1 MVFIFIFIPPA
12 PFAHPRPSKTK
23 SAISLSQKIKSILRL
38 ANSYR
43 LIQPSTRQLLKR
55 SIFTGTRYPSC
66 TKQSDDIS
74 RQIGYLTNP
83 TLTSN
88 FPLGLFFFLFHLIN
102 HVCCR
107 SRTRPLVCLLSPPHP
122 TQATH
127 LIQIRWE
134 RKPPPAEN
142 WDLGQRLTFVM

>member
-38 ANSYR
+38 ANSYPP
-43 LIQPSTRQLLKR
+43 IQPSKRQLLKR

-66 TKQSDDIS
+66 TKQSDHIS
-74 RQIGYLTNP
+74 RQKRIFTQP

-88 FPLGLFFFLFHLIN
+88 FPLDFFFSF
-102 HVCCR
+102 
-107 SRTRPLVCLLSPPHP
+107 SSDKSCLLPITDETPGMSSLLPLP

-142 WDLGQRLTFVM
+142 WDEG

>member
-38 ANSYR
+38 ANSYPP
-43 LIQPSTRQLLKR
+43 IQPSKRQLLKR

-66 TKQSDDIS
+66 TKQSDHIS
-74 RQIGYLTNP
+74 RQKRIFTQP

-88 FPLGLFFFLFHLIN
+88 FPLDFFFSFSSN
-102 HVCCR
+102 K
-107 SRTRPLVCLLSPPHP
+107 SCLLPITDETPGMSSLLPLP

>member
-38 ANSYR
+38 ANSYPP
-43 LIQPSTRQLLKR
+43 IQPSKRQLLKR

-66 TKQSDDIS
+66 TKQSDHIS
-74 RQIGYLTNP
+74 RQKRIFTQP

-88 FPLGLFFFLFHLIN
+88 FPLDFFFSF
-102 HVCCR
+102 
-107 SRTRPLVCLLSPPHP
+107 SSDKSCLLPITDETPGMSSLPLP

-142 WDLGQRLTFVM
+142 WDEG

>member
-38 ANSYR
+38 ANSYPP
-43 LIQPSTRQLLKR
+43 IQPSKRQLLKR

-66 TKQSDDIS
+66 TKQSDHIS
-74 RQIGYLTNP
+74 RQKRIFTQP

-88 FPLGLFFFLFHLIN
+88 FPLDFFFSFSSN
-102 HVCCR
+102 K
-107 SRTRPLVCLLSPPHP
+107 SCLLPITDETPGMSSLPLP
-122 TQATH
+122 TQSAK
-127 LIQIRWE
+127 RFG
-134 RKPPPAEN
+134 KNPPFPPRGK
-142 WDLGQRLTFVM
+142 LGRRLTFVM